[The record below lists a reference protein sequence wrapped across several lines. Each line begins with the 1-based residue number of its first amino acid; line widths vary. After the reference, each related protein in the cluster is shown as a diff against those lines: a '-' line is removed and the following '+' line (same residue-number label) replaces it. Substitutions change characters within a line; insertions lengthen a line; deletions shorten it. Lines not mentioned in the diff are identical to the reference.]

1 MKARS
6 EAPDWVQSMR
16 TFLRGEIGPSWQL
29 MERRGKTVSLG
40 VRLDDGT
47 RVYRNL
53 PVFWERAQQSKIQEL
68 VLEVHELVI
77 KKNVCSFEEAIER
90 INKSNS
96 EVPSA
101 TDRANP
107 MLLLAAWEKYEHYK
121 VKQKGDVS
129 QANWNREYGG
139 RINNEI
145 NPPRLKDKGKTY
157 LRLKQIAKTATN
169 SNELLIKIGDYE
181 DKYKKPEP
189 VKPLEPGSRSRQ
201 IRVQHIAAFLRWA
214 TSKKSGYLLKPE
226 NWSAPP
232 RNAIDDYVGVKSAKK
247 KKETSIPTV
256 AIEDNDLMD
265 LIGSLPIDIDNDKK
279 KHRLRDRA
287 MEWDFALK
295 LAITYGLRP
304 EEVRHEH
311 LSIKKNGKEYLFCTY
326 CKKSGGGIT
335 KPRRL
340 WPLHPEW
347 EEKWNLITRV
357 KRRDPLPRM
366 KAGAGDAFRNYLRFN
381 KIWIK
386 LKSDLGVVPY
396 SFRHSYSK
404 RAHQIYKLSDTE
416 VAAFMGHSVPVHN
429 STYAQWS
436 TESMLEGSM
445 ERAIRFRDLTNSSK
459 SNS

>member
-6 EAPDWVQSMR
+6 EAPDWIQSMR
-16 TFLRGEIGPSWQL
+16 IFLRGEVGPNWQVTTKG
-29 MERRGKTVSLG
+29 RKRACLG
-40 VRLDDGT
+40 VRFDDGT
-47 RVYRNL
+47 RVFKNL
-53 PVFWERAQQSKIQEL
+53 PVLWERAQQAKIQEL
-68 VLEVHELVI
+68 VLEVHELVV
-77 KKNVCSFEEAIER
+77 KKKICGLDEAIDR
-90 INKSNS
+90 INKANT

-101 TDRANP
+101 ADRANP

-121 VKQKGDVS
+121 VKQKGDVT

-139 RINNEI
+139 RPNTKI
-145 NPPRLKDKGKTY
+145 NPPRPNDKGKTY
-157 LRLKQIAKTATN
+157 LRFKQIVKTATN
-169 SNELLIKIGDYE
+169 ANELLIQIGDYE
-181 DKYKKPEP
+181 DKNKKPEP
-189 VKPLEPGSRSRQ
+189 IKPLEAGSRSRQ
-201 IRVQHIAAFLRWA
+201 IRVQHVAAFLRWA

-247 KKETSIPTV
+247 KKETSNPTV
-256 AIEDNDLMD
+256 AIEDDDL
-265 LIGSLPIDIDNDKK
+265 LALLGSLPIDIDKEEK
-279 KHRLRDRA
+279 RHRLRDRA

-311 LSIKKNGKEYLFCTY
+311 LTIKKTDKEYMFCTY

-335 KPRRL
+335 RPRRL
-340 WPLHPEW
+340 WPIHPEW
-347 EEKWNLITRV
+347 EEKWHLLERV
-357 KRRDPLPRM
+357 KQRDPLPRM

-381 KIWIK
+381 EVWKK

-429 STYAQWS
+429 STYSQWS
-436 TESMLEGSM
+436 TESMLESSM
-445 ERAIRFRDLTNSSK
+445 ERAIKFRDLTNT
-459 SNS
+459 